1 MKLFILITSF
11 ALSISANS
19 KINKNET
26 KLETFKNS
34 ILDIKITSQSPN
46 FIFPWQSKKPQTLD
60 AIGIVVEEN
69 KILVLTSILE
79 HHTSIEVKKQNGQIL
94 PAKIIKRDTES
105 NLSLLEIED
114 KSFFSDLKAIQFEN
128 EFSPQGNL
136 SVFEL
141 GDSGNI
147 QIAKAYNTGIDQ
159 ETYPISYTRL
169 PYIKISSSEKMD
181 GNGELLVE
189 KNKAIGLLYR
199 FTQNKNSGKAIPGFI
214 INQFLNSKSKSS
226 PFPFKGFKF
235 KQVSDKATKEFYGLK
250 ESEEGVQVTE
260 IFENSTSSGKIEL
273 NDIILE
279 VGNQKI
285 DSEGYFTHPKF
296 GKQLF
301 SLIIHSENHFGY
313 KIGSLV
319 PIKLIRNKKEIKLN
333 LILKP
338 FPFSSVKIPYA
349 NLQEEPKYL
358 ISGGF
363 IFAEMSEFL
372 LKEFGNSWR
381 GRVDKKLLYL
391 NDYQR
396 YEKKK
401 EKGKYILLIQV
412 MPDISNNGYHNLSFD
427 LVNTVDGKKIGSLE
441 ELNKAIEN
449 KKNKFLDIELDNA
462 VNIILDKEKLP
473 EINSRISQK
482 FGLSE
487 LKNF

>member
-1 MKLFILITSF
+1 MKILILT
-11 ALSISANS
+11 ISLVFGIYSNS
-19 KINKNET
+19 KTTKNET

-34 ILDIKITSQSPN
+34 ILDIKITTQSPN
-46 FIFPWQSKKPQTLD
+46 FIFPWQSKKPQSID
-60 AIGIVVEEN
+60 AIGVVVGEN

-94 PAKIIKRDTES
+94 PAKISKRDTES
-105 NLSLLEIED
+105 NLSLLEVED
-114 KSFFSDLKAIQFEN
+114 KSFFSDLKPTQFEN
-128 EFSPQGNL
+128 EFSTQGNI
-136 SVFEL
+136 SIFEL

-169 PYIKISSSEKMD
+169 PCIKISSSEKMD
-181 GNGELLVE
+181 GTGELLVE
-189 KNKAIGLLYR
+189 KNKAIGLLYK
-199 FTQNKNSGKAIPGFI
+199 FTQNKNSGKAIPGFV
-214 INQFLNSKSKSS
+214 INQFLNSKSQSS
-226 PFPFKGFKF
+226 AFPFKGFKF
-235 KQVSDKATKEFYGLK
+235 KQVSDKSTKEFYGLK

-260 IFENSTSSGKIEL
+260 IFENSSASGKLEL

-301 SLIIHSENHFGY
+301 SIIIHSENQFGY
-313 KIGSLV
+313 KIGSLL
-319 PIKLIRNKKEIKLN
+319 PIKLIRNKKEMKLN
-333 LILKP
+333 LFLKS

-358 ISGGF
+358 ITGGF
-363 IFAEMSEFL
+363 IFTELSEFL

-391 NDYQR
+391 NDYHRYQR
-396 YEKKK
+396 KR

-441 ELNKAIEN
+441 ELNKALED

-482 FGLSE
+482 FGLGE